1 MPIRITC
8 PSCSAVLSVRDEN
21 AGRAVRCPKCDGVIP
36 VPVPAP
42 PPEPPPEPAA
52 PPPPPARSDFDDLGD
67 DDDRP
72 RRPAK
77 SPARKPAPAARS
89 DFDDLDDDDDDRPRR
104 RPSKPRGGMGDY
116 LTFRKMIVPVVIQ
129 IIFWFLALIVLGG
142 AAAFA
147 AYQLSIGRMQNVAVG
162 AVALFIGAP
171 LYILLIRMYCEVLIV
186 IFRMNDTLTDIR
198 NALERRN
205 D

>member
-21 AGRAVRCPKCDGVIP
+21 AGRAVKCPKCDGVIP
-36 VPVPAP
+36 VPTPAAP
-42 PPEPPPEPAA
+42 PPAPVA
-52 PPPPPARSDFDDLGD
+52 PPPPPARSSDFDDLGD

-77 SPARKPAPAARS
+77 SSGRKPAPSRKN
-89 DFDDLDDDDDDRPRR
+89 DFDDLDEDEDDDRPRR
-104 RPSKPRGGMGDY
+104 RPNKARGGMGDY

-129 IIFWFLALIVLGG
+129 IIFWFLALLVLSV
-142 AAAFA
+142 AAVFA
-147 AYQLSIGRMQNVAVG
+147 AIQVSSGRMENVAMG
-162 AVALFIGAP
+162 LAGLIIGAP

-198 NALERRN
+198 NLLDRRN